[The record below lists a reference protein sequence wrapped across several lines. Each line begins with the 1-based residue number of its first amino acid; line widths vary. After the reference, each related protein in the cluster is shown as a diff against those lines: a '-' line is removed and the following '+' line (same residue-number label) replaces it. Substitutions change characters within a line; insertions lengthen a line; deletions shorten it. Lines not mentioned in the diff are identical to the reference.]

1 MYKYIMKRLLMM
13 IPVLLGVTFIVFF
26 IMALSPGDPA
36 AMILGDQASA
46 EALEMKRE
54 ELGLNDPILIRYGNY
69 IIDML
74 HGDLGVSYKNSL
86 DVWEQVWERFPNTTI
101 LAIAGILAMNPK
113 IIILDEATSMLDPMG
128 RREIN
133 TIVKELNQKKEVTII
148 SITHDIEEA
157 KNADQVVI
165 LNSGKIVAQGK
176 PKDILSNET
185 NLRKYELDIPFAL
198 KVALGLQKNGIKTS
212 KTLDMEVLI
221 KELCQLHLKK

>member
-1 MYKYIMKRLLMM
+1 
-13 IPVLLGVTFIVFF
+13 
-26 IMALSPGDPA
+26 
-36 AMILGDQASA
+36 
-46 EALEMKRE
+46 
-54 ELGLNDPILIRYGNY
+54 
-69 IIDML
+69 
-74 HGDLGVSYKNSL
+74 
-86 DVWEQVWERFPNTTI
+86 
-101 LAIAGILAMNPK
+101 
-113 IIILDEATSMLDPMG
+113 MG

-157 KNADQVVI
+157 KNADQLVI

-185 NLRKYELDIPFAL
+185 NLRKYELDITFAL